1 MTVPPRMSDAD
12 IASAIQNA
20 EQHEMLLAEL
30 LAAAQDGTIDLACL
44 VPGMAAPLGLMNKS
58 GKASVVFI
66 ADDRGGGHDPGPAGW
81 PGLNALARWSRQTI
95 LNTMRDRVG
104 SYVPAI
110 DIVLEHKRLVLVE
123 TAPARL
129 AAWERALSVGTAPII
144 ALVPPEIAV
153 AVPASIGKIG
163 RTVQ

>member
-30 LAAAQDGTIDLACL
+30 LAAAQDGTIGLSCL

-58 GKASVVFI
+58 GKASVVYI

-81 PGLNALARWSRQTI
+81 PGLNALARWSRQSI

-104 SYVPAI
+104 SYVPAV
-110 DIVLEHKRLVLVE
+110 DIVLEQKRLVLVE

-129 AAWERALSVGTAPII
+129 AAWERVLSVGTAPII
-144 ALVPPEIAV
+144 ALVPPEIAL